1 MFDYDSRNAA
11 NLTSDQLTEI
21 DKLIINQT
29 IKLQQEIKQLGNE
42 FAYHIVVQKIHNFCV
57 NELGGIYLDIIN

>member
-21 DKLIINQT
+21 DKWIINQT
-29 IKLQQEIKQLGNE
+29 IKLQQEIKQLSNE
-42 FAYHIVVQKIHNFCV
+42 FAYHMVVQKF
-57 NELGGIYLDIIN
+57 IIFA